1 MTENGVSKEP
11 TDKQINCVNIIVN
24 QLGISPPAEFTLRAY
39 SAFIAEHIEESKAV
53 SKSRSYT
60 RERSYDDD
68 AATYRKKKWRAQRE
82 ADWRATHGGIRLD
95 DVLNGMPAPSWSN
108 MTNAEFARHLRN
120 LGERTIA
127 EMHECTRRG
136 LERFSEYE

>member
-1 MTENGVSKEP
+1 MNENGVNKEP

-24 QLGISPPAEFTLRAY
+24 QLGISPPTEFTLRAY
-39 SAFIAEHIEESKAV
+39 SAFISEHMEESKAT
-53 SKSRSYT
+53 SKRRSYT
-60 RERSYDDD
+60 RERSDDD

-82 ADWRATHGGIRLD
+82 ADWRATHGTIRLD

-108 MTNAEFARHLRN
+108 MTNAEFARHLRS

-127 EMHECTRRG
+127 EMQEDTRRG